1 MQQAS
6 ALLTPGRTNPS
17 LRGQTRRLPGKTK
30 WAAAR
35 LTTTRAKQPKD
46 ARRSSRLSPHASVGA
61 GADDAPSD
69 DTHDDKTAF
78 TILARNSPGVLQ
90 VRRRVTHFK
99 RPKYLAAKVTLT
111 VPAPSPP
118 SPNADHIVRGRRRRF
133 QHRLPQRRHAPD
145 RRLPVLRHH
154 GRRASRPTRVHVGLC
169 GPSRGGVSLF
179 LFIHRQLD

>member
-17 LRGQTRRLPGKTK
+17 LRGQTRRFPGKTK

-46 ARRSSRLSPHASVGA
+46 ARRVSRLLPHASVGA
-61 GADDAPSD
+61 GADTSPSD

-99 RPKYLAAKVTLT
+99 RPKYLRGKSHADRPPPRPRLARTQTISSAVADAGFNIGSLNAATHPIDASLSYVTM
-111 VPAPSPP
+111 VVAPL
-118 SPNADHIVRGRRRRF
+118 GRPEF
-133 QHRLPQRRHAPD
+133 TLDFVDLPEA
-145 RRLPVLRHH
+145 
-154 GRRASRPTRVHVGLC
+154 G
-169 GPSRGGVSLF
+169 
-179 LFIHRQLD
+179 

>member
-17 LRGQTRRLPGKTK
+17 LRGQTRRFPGKTK

-35 LTTTRAKQPKD
+35 LTTRAKQPKD
-46 ARRSSRLSPHASVGA
+46 ARRVSRLSPHASVGA
-61 GADDAPSD
+61 GADTSPSD

-99 RPKYLAAKVTLT
+99 RPKYLAGKVTLT
-111 VPAPSPP
+111 VPRPVPALPERRPYRPRSPTQVSTSAPSTPP
-118 SPNADHIVRGRRRRF
+118 RTRSTPHCPTSRWSSRLSGDPSSRWTLWTFPRRGEFIFHLHIGN
-133 QHRLPQRRHAPD
+133 
-145 RRLPVLRHH
+145 
-154 GRRASRPTRVHVGLC
+154 
-169 GPSRGGVSLF
+169 
-179 LFIHRQLD
+179 

>member
-6 ALLTPGRTNPS
+6 ALLTPGHTNPS
-17 LRGQTRRLPGKTK
+17 LRGQTRRFPGKTK

-35 LTTTRAKQPKD
+35 LTTRANPKD
-46 ARRSSRLSPHASVGA
+46 ARRVSRLTPHASVGA

-99 RPKYLAAKVTLT
+99 RPKYLRGKSHADRPRL
-111 VPAPSPP
+111 VPAFPERRPYRPRSPTPVSTSAPSTPP
-118 SPNADHIVRGRRRRF
+118 RTRSTPPCPTSRWSSRLSGDPSSRWTLWTFPRRGEF
-133 QHRLPQRRHAPD
+133 IFFP
-145 RRLPVLRHH
+145 H
-154 GRRASRPTRVHVGLC
+154 G
-169 GPSRGGVSLF
+169 
-179 LFIHRQLD
+179 QLD

>member
-35 LTTTRAKQPKD
+35 LTTRANPKD
-46 ARRSSRLSPHASVGA
+46 ARRVSRLTPHASVGA
-61 GADDAPSD
+61 GADTSPSD
-69 DTHDDKTAF
+69 DSHDDKTAF

-99 RPKYLAAKVTLT
+99 RPKYLRGESHADRPPPRPRLARTQTISSAVADAGFNIGSLNAATHPIDASLSYVTM
-111 VPAPSPP
+111 VVAPL
-118 SPNADHIVRGRRRRF
+118 GRPEF
-133 QHRLPQRRHAPD
+133 TLDFVDLPEA
-145 RRLPVLRHH
+145 
-154 GRRASRPTRVHVGLC
+154 G
-169 GPSRGGVSLF
+169 
-179 LFIHRQLD
+179 

>member
-6 ALLTPGRTNPS
+6 ALLTPGHTNPS

-46 ARRSSRLSPHASVGA
+46 ARRVSRLLPHASVGA
-61 GADDAPSD
+61 GADTSPSD

-99 RPKYLAAKVTLT
+99 RPKYLRGKSHADRPPPRPRLARTQTISSAVADAGFNIGSLNAATHPIDASLSYVTM
-111 VPAPSPP
+111 VVAPL
-118 SPNADHIVRGRRRRF
+118 GRPEF
-133 QHRLPQRRHAPD
+133 TLDFVDLPEA
-145 RRLPVLRHH
+145 
-154 GRRASRPTRVHVGLC
+154 G
-169 GPSRGGVSLF
+169 
-179 LFIHRQLD
+179 

>member
-35 LTTTRAKQPKD
+35 LTTRANPKD
-46 ARRSSRLSPHASVGA
+46 ARRVSRLTPHASVGA
-61 GADDAPSD
+61 GADTSPSD
-69 DTHDDKTAF
+69 DSHDDKTAF

-99 RPKYLAAKVTLT
+99 RPKYLRGKSHADRPPPRPRLARTQTISSAVADAGFNIGSLNAATHPIDASLSYVTM
-111 VPAPSPP
+111 VVAPL
-118 SPNADHIVRGRRRRF
+118 GRPEF
-133 QHRLPQRRHAPD
+133 TLDFVDLPEA
-145 RRLPVLRHH
+145 
-154 GRRASRPTRVHVGLC
+154 G
-169 GPSRGGVSLF
+169 
-179 LFIHRQLD
+179 